1 MSQQREINTIETNVI
16 DTSEEETATYQLNI
30 WNIETSQNPP
40 KFSTALKND
49 LWNKFLSTTTFFEY
63 LLTLAQRYQF
73 ATLIKPICRAY

>member
-1 MSQQREINTIETNVI
+1 MTPRYATLQFNPDRHQHAKLKTFSMSQQREINTFETNVN

-49 LWNKFLSTTTFFEY
+49 L
-63 LLTLAQRYQF
+63 
-73 ATLIKPICRAY
+73 